1 MSVFIYVWSGIFI
14 LNLVWLAYKYKNVFH
29 PVFFFLGFQF
39 IEYALPLIV
48 NEPLGYAEYSTEN
61 IIQVILLETLFV
73 FSFLAG
79 YYIRIWNKNIV
90 ITNNPFKVN
99 STEYNMFNAKGSYIV
114 IFALYGIGML
124 SRVMLIIK
132 MGGIAYVLSN
142 SHAAYNSIMTGAG
155 LISTLARLMLIS
167 IVCLFEKVL
176 VQRKTIDKLLLFF
189 MCLIYMASYLIY
201 SSRGPALEL
210 ILVLMCCY
218 SMNKKK
224 ISIKDI
230 IKPKYIILFVIVL
243 ILAMTALSRRTGAS
257 NQSFTMMNSLEAL
270 VNEYNR
276 VDRDIFSYSY
286 FRSHSRWHGRSY
298 LNILYMF
305 IPSKI
310 WPNKPVT
317 DDGLF
322 LMNLILGRKV
332 DPTMGRLDMDLTIGS
347 VPFTSQGLAYAN
359 FGVIGI
365 IFAGYLTG
373 KLFRFSYKKVN
384 ETNSTTTTLI
394 YFYVIYI
401 FGFTPLYIQ
410 NIISVTFFALV
421 CRWLIYRKIKV

>member
-1 MSVFIYVWSGIFI
+1 MIFI
-14 LNLVWLAYKYKNVFH
+14 GPRPDTPMYLDKYTEEERIV
-29 PVFFFLGFQF
+29 
-39 IEYALPLIV
+39 LI
-48 NEPLGYAEYSTEN
+48 L
-61 IIQVILLETLFV
+61 
-73 FSFLAG
+73 
-79 YYIRIWNKNIV
+79 
-90 ITNNPFKVN
+90 
-99 STEYNMFNAKGSYIV
+99 
-114 IFALYGIGML
+114 
-124 SRVMLIIK
+124 
-132 MGGIAYVLSN
+132 AYVLSN